1 MAGQAGRE
9 QRALRN
15 IEGGK
20 QRGGAMA
27 LVIMGHRAAP
37 AVLQREAGLSA
48 IERLD
53 LAFLIHRQNDRMFW
67 RMQIQSHHILQF
79 LLEVWILTEL
89 ESVDPMWAKAMG
101 GPDPMDK
108 RGIRP

>member
-1 MAGQAGRE
+1 
-9 QRALRN
+9 
-15 IEGGK
+15 
-20 QRGGAMA
+20 
-27 LVIMGHRAAP
+27 MGHRAAP
-37 AVLQREAGLSA
+37 AFLQREAGLGA

-53 LAFLIHRQNDRMFW
+53 LAFLIHRQNDRMFR

-89 ESVDPMWAKAMG
+89 EGADPMGAEAMG
-101 GPDPMDK
+101 GPDPLDK